1 VKEPVIKT
9 YYDNRAIKEENPEV
23 KEVEKPIHKPS
34 EENFSLTN
42 VGEKKAFIVG
52 LSTIAIIVLIIII
65 WMIF

>member
-1 VKEPVIKT
+1 MKEPVIKT
-9 YYDNRAIKEENPEV
+9 YYDNRAIKEEGVEV
-23 KEVEKPIHKPS
+23 QEAKKLVHKPS

-52 LSTIAIIVLIIII
+52 LSAIAIIVLIIII